1 MPFSLKRG
9 DSIYRKTPIGAH
21 LSIGKGL
28 KATADEAVARGLETI
43 QIFLRNP
50 RGSGARNL
58 TAEETDYFI
67 RTLKENRIGPVTV
80 HIPYVC
86 NPAAAKSE
94 VYEYA
99 LQVVSE
105 DLTRCK
111 LIEADF
117 LVLHP
122 GSYTTADPA
131 AGIENV
137 SRLLNLVLKK
147 HQGHTRILL
156 ETMAGQ
162 GTEIGRNFEELNQIL
177 NRVDYSDKIGICYDT
192 CHTYAAGYD
201 CTTAEGLED
210 IIRQMQDSFGKD
222 KIYLIHANDS
232 MKELGGRKDRHS
244 HIGHG
249 FIGQEGFKALLSHPF
264 FAQFPF
270 ILETPL
276 EGADEDIKILK
287 QIRAEQS

>member
-1 MPFSLKRG
+1 M
-9 DSIYRKTPIGAH
+9 
-21 LSIGKGL
+21 SIGKGL
-28 KATADEAVARGLETI
+28 KATADEAVDRGLETL

-50 RGSGARNL
+50 RGSGARSL
-58 TAEETDYFI
+58 TAEETAYFI
-67 RTLKENRIGPVTV
+67 QTLKENRIGPVV
-80 HIPYVC
+80 AHIPYIC

-99 LQVVSE
+99 LQVVTE
-105 DLTRCK
+105 DLARCTM
-111 LIEADF
+111 IEADF

-147 HQGHTRILL
+147 HQGQTRILL

-162 GTEIGRNFEELNQIL
+162 GTEIGRSFEELKQIL
-177 NRVDYSDKIGICYDT
+177 DRVDHSDKIGICYDT

-210 IIRQMQDSFGKD
+210 IIGRMQDSFGKD

-232 MKELGGRKDRHS
+232 MKELGGKKDRHS
-244 HIGHG
+244 HIGQG
-249 FIGQEGFKALLSHPF
+249 FIGKEGFRALLGHPY

-276 EGADEDIKILK
+276 EGVDEDIKFLK
-287 QIRAEQS
+287 QIRAKQS